1 MPSYLLHVENR
12 KSRLSTLLSNP
23 VMQERMNAL
32 CCVDLGPEY
41 QTFLLC
47 FSKFAIY
54 ITYDG
59 ERARQSEIMWPTQ
72 DRLKN
77 HDVPYI
83 VQKAS
88 AFIINLEV

>member
-1 MPSYLLHVENR
+1 
-12 KSRLSTLLSNP
+12 
-23 VMQERMNAL
+23 MQERMNAL

-83 VQKAS
+83 V
-88 AFIINLEV
+88 